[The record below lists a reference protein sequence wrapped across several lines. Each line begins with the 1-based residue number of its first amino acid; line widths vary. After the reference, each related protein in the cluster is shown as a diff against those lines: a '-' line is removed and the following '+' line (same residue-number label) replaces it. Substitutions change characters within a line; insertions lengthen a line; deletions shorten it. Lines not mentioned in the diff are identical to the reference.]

1 MLQNKHVQDAADAEY
16 FKPMSGVVITQL
28 AKKILVALKQAC
40 NLSKADCN
48 LIFHEFQKAER
59 EERERRE
66 RQREETERESRSDIL
81 LALYN
86 ARCIII
92 NNDTGN

>member
-48 LIFHEFQKAER
+48 LIFHEF
-59 EERERRE
+59 
-66 RQREETERESRSDIL
+66 
-81 LALYN
+81 
-86 ARCIII
+86 
-92 NNDTGN
+92 